1 MVGADSVVCPRCG
14 VNFRSALIR
23 KIFLRCLAVVLL
35 LWLVCHFAFKTF

>member
-23 KIFLRCLAVVLL
+23 KIVWRTLAMLL
-35 LWLVCHFAFKTF
+35 LGWLVWHFEK